1 MLTLFQIPSKRLS
14 KEPGAE
20 KDEFDVMLDDKEM
33 NKSLSER
40 IGVSKEVLKKKRT
53 KGSGGAS
60 GGASKKKKGKDPW
73 ESDAES
79 GISIENLVKMVQK
92 QDGGHYVQFS
102 NGPPSHVSRLSLT
115 ILHVDKIVICL

>member
-1 MLTLFQIPSKRLS
+1 
-14 KEPGAE
+14 
-20 KDEFDVMLDDKEM
+20 MLDDKEM

-60 GGASKKKKGKDPW
+60 KKKKGKDPW

-79 GISIENLVKMVQK
+79 GM
-92 QDGGHYVQFS
+92 
-102 NGPPSHVSRLSLT
+102 T
-115 ILHVDKIVICL
+115 IIHIVWVCYTKL

>member
-60 GGASKKKKGKDPW
+60 KKKKGKDPW

-79 GISIENLVKMVQK
+79 GTV
-92 QDGGHYVQFS
+92 
-102 NGPPSHVSRLSLT
+102 T
-115 ILHVDKIVICL
+115 I